1 MVKLTIFDLHN
12 NELKLLP
19 PSLCECKEL
28 TELIIFG
35 NRLLR
40 LPTLLGTLPKLSKI
54 DAAANCLTQIPF
66 SLGYSNSLVDL
77 NVSENP
83 LTDPPLEEVVKGN
96 ESLKWYLR
104 NRLLIEQRGM
114 PPVMEFHDMGI
125 MHEITILQPEIK
137 EKIRYI
143 LEASKETG
151 LVNLQLMGLT
161 DIPRQLFK
169 CTHIKKLQLDYNN
182 HLELHSGFA
191 PELQSLKYLSIKSCR
206 IPTLPENVKN
216 LKRLIHLNLEENLL
230 ESLPPTMSTLR
241 SLQFLGTQCSISWP
255 SSSFMPSIV
264 RGLCRFIKKHAALF
278 ATWSRKTGRLKDFQF
293 RGQSNRILT

>member
-1 MVKLTIFDLHN
+1 VVPKSLATISTLKVLSIHTNRVHTLPDAWGKMTSLQTFDLHN

-19 PSLCECKEL
+19 PSLCDCKEL
-28 TELIIFG
+28 TTMLVFG
-35 NRLLR
+35 NRLVR
-40 LPTLLGTLPKLSKI
+40 LPTLLGTLPKLAKI

-114 PPVMEFHDMGI
+114 PPNMEFHDMGI
-125 MHEITILQPEIK
+125 MHEITILEPEIR

-143 LEASKETG
+143 LENSKETG

-182 HLELHSGFA
+182 HLKLHSGFA
-191 PELQSLKYLSIKSCR
+191 PELQSLKYLSIKSCK
-206 IPTLPENVKN
+206 IPTVPENIKN

-230 ESLPPTMSTLR
+230 ESLPSTMSTLR
-241 SLQFLGTQCSISWP
+241 SLQLLGMC
-255 SSSFMPSIV
+255 
-264 RGLCRFIKKHAALF
+264 A
-278 ATWSRKTGRLKDFQF
+278 
-293 RGQSNRILT
+293 